1 MAERRKTMVSTVLLA
16 AAAGCFLIGA
26 GVTVADVTMRT
37 LFGHNV
43 PAAIELTSY
52 SIGLGALLSIPVSY
66 ATRTHVSAKLMSE
79 LMPGRLS
86 RPLGLLG
93 AAASVI
99 FAALLLWIV
108 ATNTLSKLGSPE
120 TTPDL
125 RLPMPLLL
133 VIVTIALAAAAVA
146 AVVGLWLEF
155 RGKGTGA

>member
-1 MAERRKTMVSTVLLA
+1 MAERRKTIVSTVLLA
-16 AAAGCFLIGA
+16 VAAGCFLVGA
-26 GVTVADVTMRT
+26 GVTVTDVAMRA
-37 LFGHNV
+37 LLGRNV

-52 SIGLGALLSIPVSY
+52 SIGLGALLSIPVCY

-93 AAASVI
+93 AAASAV

-108 ATNTLSKLGSPE
+108 AANALSKIGSPE

-133 VIVTIALAAAAVA
+133 IIVTAALAAAAVA
-146 AVVGLWLEF
+146 ALVGLWLEF
-155 RGKGTGA
+155 KGRGTGE